1 MKSRSPSGEGGVIT
15 PRGAFLPN
23 LPILLVL
30 GIIAGSTALF
40 IWGKL
45 RVDVVALFVLISL
58 VVTGLIVPDE
68 ALYGFAS
75 PATATV
81 AAMFVLSAG
90 LTRTGVIQWLSRNL
104 NRLAGKGERRLIV
117 VLCAAIAFLSAFV
130 VNTAMV
136 AIFIPVAMVLAQA
149 RRISASR
156 VMIPLSF
163 ASQFGGVCTLVGTST
178 NILVNAIAV
187 GYGMTAFTFFE
198 FTRLGLIMAAAGIL
212 YLTLASPYLLP
223 KRRGEAEQLDK
234 YRLADYLAELYVSEK
249 SPLIGKSW
257 SRQKEIVAGKVS
269 LIKIIRGEEEI
280 TLHPRTPLMAGD
292 ILLIHGNV
300 DKLIDVKEKLGLGI
314 QKDVVMSD
322 RLLASD
328 RVELIEVLIPPQS
341 GIAGRTLQDVD
352 FSRRYGSVVLALQ
365 RRGRILRD
373 RLSDIVLEAGDT
385 LLLQCDKSDV
395 PRILRSRNMIVTN
408 ELTELYIRRDRAF
421 TAVMIVFSVVGL
433 AAFRIVPILVAA
445 MIGAF
450 AMVIGRC
457 LTIEEAYDAI
467 DWKIVFLLGGILP
480 LGLAMEKTG
489 AAAWLASV
497 ALTPVGVYGPL
508 AVLALIY
515 LVTAVLT
522 EMMSNNA
529 AAVILAPIAFS
540 MATAMGVDPRPFL
553 VAIAFA
559 ASTSFATPIGYQTN
573 TMVYAPGGYRFF
585 DYTRIG
591 APLNVI
597 FWILAVLFIPLFW
610 SF

>member
-1 MKSRSPSGEGGVIT
+1 MPS
-15 PRGAFLPN
+15 LS
-23 LPILLVL
+23 ILLVL
-30 GIIAGSTALF
+30 AIVAGSTVLF
-40 IWGKL
+40 VWGKL
-45 RVDVVALFVLISL
+45 RVDVVALLVLVSL
-58 VVTGLIVPDE
+58 VLTGLIAPDR

-90 LTRTGVIQWLSRNL
+90 LTRTGVIQWISRHL

-117 VLCAAIAFLSAFV
+117 VLCLAIAFLSAFV

-136 AIFIPVAMVLAQA
+136 AIFIPVAMVLARA

-156 VMIPLSF
+156 VMIPLSY

-187 GYGMTAFTFFE
+187 SYGMAAFTFFE
-198 FTRLGLIMAAAGIL
+198 FTRLGLIMVGAGIL
-212 YLTLASPYLLP
+212 YLSVVSPYLLP
-223 KRRGEAEQLDK
+223 KRRGEAEQVDK
-234 YRLADYLAELYVSEK
+234 YRLADYLAELCVSEK
-249 SPLIGKSW
+249 SPLIGKTW
-257 SRQKEIVAGKVS
+257 NREKEGVEGKVS
-269 LIKIIRGEEEI
+269 LIKIVRGKEEI
-280 TLHPRTPLMAGD
+280 TLHPRTPLQAGD
-292 ILLIHGNV
+292 VLLIHGNV
-300 DKLIDVKEKLGLGI
+300 DKLIEVKEKLGLGI
-314 QKDVVMSD
+314 QKDVIMSD

-328 RVELIEVLIPPQS
+328 NVELIEVLVPPQS
-341 GIAGRTLQDVD
+341 GIAGRSLKDVD

-373 RLSDIVLEAGDT
+373 RLSQIVLEAGDT
-385 LLLQCDKSDV
+385 LLLQCEKSDV

-421 TAVMIVFSVVGL
+421 TAVVILLAVVAL
-433 AAFRIVPILVAA
+433 AAFQVVPILVAA
-445 MIGAF
+445 ITGAF
-450 AMVIGRC
+450 AMVISRC
-457 LTIEEAYDAI
+457 LTIEEAYEAI
-467 DWKIVFLLGGILP
+467 DWKIIFLLGGILP
-480 LGLAMEKTG
+480 LGLAMEETG
-489 AAAWLASV
+489 AAAWFASV
-497 ALTPVGVYGPL
+497 ALMPVGVYGPL

-515 LVTAVLT
+515 VVTAVLT

-573 TMVYAPGGYRFF
+573 TMVYAPGGYRFL

-591 APLNVI
+591 VPLNVI
-597 FWILAVLFIPLFW
+597 FWILAVLFVPVFW
-610 SF
+610 PF